1 MKKIAILCL
10 TLLCVLLTAC
20 QSGEQVETSPED
32 TVQAFFTAFET
43 ADYQSMQDYCT
54 EDCVDTYFHDGDVF
68 GMVWAKAENI
78 QKQTIEEGEGFLVDV
93 QMETAPTSALY
104 PETETSFYVWLTQ
117 NASGDWLVDSFTT
130 G

>member
-1 MKKIAILCL
+1 MKKIALLCL

-20 QSGEQVETSPED
+20 QSGEQVETSPEG

-78 QKQTIEEGEGFLVDV
+78 QKQTIEDGEGFLVDV

-117 NASGDWLVDSFTT
+117 NAAGDWLVDSFTT

>member
-1 MKKIAILCL
+1 MKKIAIFCL
-10 TLLCVLLTAC
+10 TLLCALLTAC
-20 QSGEQVETSPED
+20 QSGEQAENPPED
-32 TVQAFFTAFET
+32 TVQAFFAAFET
-43 ADYQSMQDYCT
+43 ADYQSMQNYCT

-78 QKQTIEEGEGFLVDV
+78 QKQTIEDKEGFLVDV

-104 PETETSFYVWLTQ
+104 SETETSFYVWLTQ

>member
-1 MKKIAILCL
+1 MKKIVILCL
-10 TLLCVLLTAC
+10 TLLCVLLAAC
-20 QSGEQVETSPED
+20 QSGGQAETSPED
-32 TVQAFFTAFET
+32 TVQAFFAAFET
-43 ADYQSMQDYCT
+43 ADYQSMQNYCT

-78 QKQTIEEGEGFLVDV
+78 QKQTIEDKEGFLVAV

-104 PETETSFYVWLTQ
+104 PETEASFYVWLTQ

>member
-1 MKKIAILCL
+1 MKKITILCL

-20 QSGEQVETSPED
+20 QSGEQAENSPED
-32 TVQAFFTAFET
+32 TVQAFFAAFET

>member
-1 MKKIAILCL
+1 M
-10 TLLCVLLTAC
+10 LCVLLTAC
-20 QSGEQVETSPED
+20 QSGEQAETSPKD
-32 TVQAFFTAFET
+32 TVQAFFAAFET

-68 GMVWAKAENI
+68 GMVWAKAKNI

>member
-1 MKKIAILCL
+1 MKKIALLCL

-20 QSGEQVETSPED
+20 QSGEQVETSPEG

-117 NASGDWLVDSFTT
+117 NAAGDWLVDSFTT

>member
-1 MKKIAILCL
+1 MKKIVILCL
-10 TLLCVLLTAC
+10 ALLCVLLAAC
-20 QSGEQVETSPED
+20 QSGGQAETSPED
-32 TVQAFFTAFET
+32 TVQAFFAAFET
-43 ADYQSMQDYCT
+43 ADYQSMQNYCT

>member
-1 MKKIAILCL
+1 MKKIAIFCL
-10 TLLCVLLTAC
+10 TLLCALLTAC
-20 QSGEQVETSPED
+20 QSGEQAENPPED
-32 TVQAFFTAFET
+32 TVQAFFAAFEA
-43 ADYQSMQDYCT
+43 ADYQSMQNYCT

>member
-1 MKKIAILCL
+1 MKKIALLCL
-10 TLLCVLLTAC
+10 TLLCALLTAC
-20 QSGEQVETSPED
+20 QSGEQAETSPKD
-32 TVQAFFTAFET
+32 TVQAFFAAFET

-78 QKQTIEEGEGFLVDV
+78 QTQSIEDKEGFLVDV
-93 QMETAPTSALY
+93 RMETAPVSALY
-104 PETETSFYVWLTQ
+104 PETETSFYVWLTR
-117 NASGDWLVDSFTT
+117 NTSGDWLIDSFTT